1 MVKARSVAR
10 LGVLAVGLGFGAA
23 MAHSPG
29 LAAADSSSDWA
40 SSIDGLLSGALPA
53 PATSGLDLAIS
64 FDGYSLFQEGNAA
77 AITDPG
83 QYGLAIAVG
92 EDAVARATGGTGDY
106 ALADGTGAQAVAGG
120 QIVGDSG
127 ANYDTAIDIG
137 SNTDEGDGAYAGDA
151 DIVGNNSGGT
161 GSYDTAIDIGNNT
174 NGSSDGAFAGAG
186 GLSQGTGDGNNDTAI
201 DFGNNSGVNDAA
213 FATEGNGNYA
223 SLSGSTSGVDEYAYA
238 GEGND
243 NTVVADTS
251 YTTNYSTD
259 DAASGNDNYAYVLG
273 PDNSTAVADGDSN
286 IANVMD
292 PFGSTADHAFANG
305 GFMSDLAA
313 VLFTDGT
320 ATANTA
326 DGLYDILTAFG
337 PETGMF

>member
-1 MVKARSVAR
+1 MVNARGVAR
-10 LGVLAVGLGFGAA
+10 LGVLAVGLGLGAG

-29 LAAADSSSDWA
+29 LASADSSSDWA
-40 SSIDGLLSGALPA
+40 SSVDGLLSGAVPA
-53 PATSGLDLAIS
+53 PSSVPGLAIS

-92 EDAVARATGGTGDY
+92 DDAVAEATGGTGDY

-137 SNTDEGDGAYAGDA
+137 NNTDEGDGAYAGDA
-151 DIVGNNSGGT
+151 DIVGNNSGGI

-223 SLSGSTSGVDEYAYA
+223 SMSGSTNGVDEYAYA

-243 NTVVADTS
+243 NTAVTDTS
-251 YTTNYSTD
+251 YTANYSTV
-259 DAASGNDNYAYVLG
+259 DASSGNDNYASVLG
-273 PDNSTAVADGDSN
+273 PDNSTASATGDSN